1 LTPFFD
7 NHKRVFSCSNCVVGA
22 EREVLYGED
31 RIRKRVEEIAREV
44 EKDFGERDLCVIG
57 LLEDSFVF
65 MADLIRKVD
74 REVLCYFM
82 KADVDEGEDG
92 VATIKRIMY
101 SPELDARD
109 RNILLVGG
117 VLDTGITLDYI
128 TKHILQGGPRQLK
141 ICYLVDKPE
150 SRRISASADYAAF
163 VMQAPEAKYLVW
175 YGLGYENR
183 FRNLPFLGMLS

>member
-1 LTPFFD
+1 MTLA
-7 NHKRVFSCSNCVVGA
+7 K
-22 EREVLYGED
+22 VLYSEEQ
-31 RIRKRVEEIAREV
+31 ICKRLEEIAREV
-44 EKDFGERDLCVIG
+44 DKDFKGSDLCVIG

-82 KADVDEGEDG
+82 KADVDEGEDR
-92 VATIKRIMY
+92 VSSIKRILY

-128 TKHILQGGPRQLK
+128 TKHLLQGGPRQLK
-141 ICYLVDKPE
+141 ICYLIDKPE
-150 SRRISASADYAAF
+150 SRRISVSVDYAAF
-163 VMQAPEAKYLVW
+163 VMQAAAAKYLVG
-175 YGLGYENR
+175 YGLGYRNR
-183 FRNLPFLGMLS
+183 FRNLPFLGTLS

>member
-1 LTPFFD
+1 MT
-7 NHKRVFSCSNCVVGA
+7 K
-22 EREVLYGED
+22 VLYTEEQ
-31 RIRKRVEEIAREV
+31 ILNRVGEIAREV
-44 EKDFGERDLCVIG
+44 ERDFEEGEISVVG

-65 MADLIRKVD
+65 MADLIRKVN

-82 KADVDEGEDG
+82 KADVDEGEDRI
-92 VATIKRIMY
+92 ASIKRILY

-128 TKHILQGGPRQLK
+128 TKHILLGGPRRVK

-150 SRRISASADYAAF
+150 SRRISMNADYAALTIKG
-163 VMQAPEAKYLVW
+163 AESEYLVG
-175 YGLGYENR
+175 YGLGYQNR
-183 FRNLPFLGMLS
+183 FRNLPSLGALSNEERLSGRGGLV

>member
-1 LTPFFD
+1 MTKVLYTED
-7 NHKRVFSCSNCVVGA
+7 QILKRVG
-22 EREVLYGED
+22 
-31 RIRKRVEEIAREV
+31 EIARDV
-44 EKDFGERDLCVIG
+44 EKDFADQRVSVVG

-65 MADLIRKVD
+65 MADLIRKVN

-82 KADVDEGEDG
+82 KADVDEGEDR
-92 VATIKRIMY
+92 VASIKRILY

-128 TKHILQGGPRQLK
+128 TKHILQGGPRRLK

-150 SRRISASADYAAF
+150 SRRISMNADYAALTIKG
-163 VMQAPEAKYLVW
+163 AESEYLVG
-175 YGLGYENR
+175 YGLGYQNR
-183 FRNLPFLGMLS
+183 FRNLPFLGTLSNEERLGGLGGLV

>member
-1 LTPFFD
+1 MTATKVVFTEEQIS
-7 NHKRVFSCSNCVVGA
+7 KRV
-22 EREVLYGED
+22 D
-31 RIRKRVEEIAREV
+31 EIAREV
-44 EKDFGERDLCVIG
+44 EKDFEGTDLCVIG

-65 MADLIRKVD
+65 MADLIRKLD

-82 KADVDEGEDG
+82 KADVDEGEDR
-92 VATIKRIMY
+92 VASIKRILY

-141 ICYLVDKPE
+141 ICYLIDKPE
-150 SRRISASADYAAF
+150 SRRISINADYAAF
-163 VMQAPEAKYLVW
+163 AQQASAAQYLVG
-175 YGLGYENR
+175 YGLGYQNR
-183 FRNLPFLGMLS
+183 FRNLPFLGTLN

>member
-1 LTPFFD
+1 MTKVLYTEEQIL
-7 NHKRVFSCSNCVVGA
+7 KRVG
-22 EREVLYGED
+22 
-31 RIRKRVEEIAREV
+31 EIAREV
-44 EKDFGERDLCVIG
+44 EKDFEDGEISVVG

-65 MADLIRKVD
+65 MADLIRKVN

-82 KADVDEGEDG
+82 KADVDEGEDRI
-92 VATIKRIMY
+92 ASIKRILY

-128 TKHILQGGPRQLK
+128 TKHILLGGPRRVK

-150 SRRISASADYAAF
+150 SRRISLNADYAALTLKG
-163 VMQAPEAKYLVW
+163 AESEYLVG
-175 YGLGYENR
+175 YGLGYQNR
-183 FRNLPFLGMLS
+183 FRNLPSLGALSNEERLSGRGGLV

>member
-1 LTPFFD
+1 MTKVLYTEEQIL
-7 NHKRVFSCSNCVVGA
+7 KRVG
-22 EREVLYGED
+22 
-31 RIRKRVEEIAREV
+31 EIAREV
-44 EKDFGERDLCVIG
+44 ERDFEEGEISVVG

-65 MADLIRKVD
+65 MADLIRKVN

-82 KADVDEGEDG
+82 KADVDESEDRI
-92 VATIKRIMY
+92 ASIKRILY

-128 TKHILQGGPRQLK
+128 TKHILLGGPRRVK

-150 SRRISASADYAAF
+150 SRRISMNADYAALTIKG
-163 VMQAPEAKYLVW
+163 AESEYLVG
-175 YGLGYENR
+175 YGLGYQNR
-183 FRNLPFLGMLS
+183 FRNLPSLGALSNEERLSGRGGLV

>member
-1 LTPFFD
+1 MTQAKALYTEEQIRG
-7 NHKRVFSCSNCVVGA
+7 RVH
-22 EREVLYGED
+22 
-31 RIRKRVEEIAREV
+31 EIAREI
-44 EKDFGERDLCVIG
+44 EKDFKGSDLCVVG

-82 KADVDEGEDG
+82 KADVDEGEDR
-92 VATIKRIMY
+92 VASIKKILY

-128 TKHILQGGPRQLK
+128 TKHILQGGPSQLK
-141 ICYLVDKPE
+141 ICYLIDKTK
-150 SRRISASADYAAF
+150 SRRISISADYAAF
-163 VMQAPEAKYLVW
+163 VMESPEAEYLVG
-175 YGLGYENR
+175 YGLGYQSR
-183 FRNLPFLGMLS
+183 FRNLPFLGTLS

>member
-1 LTPFFD
+1 MTKVLYTEEQIL
-7 NHKRVFSCSNCVVGA
+7 KRVG
-22 EREVLYGED
+22 
-31 RIRKRVEEIAREV
+31 EIAREV
-44 EKDFGERDLCVIG
+44 EKDFVDQRVSVVG

-65 MADLIRKVD
+65 MADLIRKVN

-82 KADVDEGEDG
+82 KADVDEGEDRI
-92 VATIKRIMY
+92 ASIKRILY

-128 TKHILQGGPRQLK
+128 TKHILLGGPRRVK

-150 SRRISASADYAAF
+150 SRRISLNADYAALTLKG
-163 VMQAPEAKYLVW
+163 AESEYLVG
-175 YGLGYENR
+175 YGLGYQNR
-183 FRNLPFLGMLS
+183 FRNLPSLGALSNEERLSGRGGLV

>member
-1 LTPFFD
+1 MTQT
-7 NHKRVFSCSNCVVGA
+7 K
-22 EREVLYGED
+22 VLYTEEQ
-31 RIRKRVEEIAREV
+31 IRKRVEEIAREID
-44 EKDFGERDLCVIG
+44 KDFEGDDLCIVG

-82 KADVDEGEDG
+82 KAEVGEDEDR
-92 VATIKRIMY
+92 VARTKKILY
-101 SPELDARD
+101 SPELDARG

-141 ICYLVDKPE
+141 VCFLIDKPE
-150 SRRISASADYAAF
+150 SRRISAKADYAAF
-163 VMQAPEAKYLVW
+163 VMPGGEAEYLVG

-183 FRNLPFLGMLS
+183 FRNLPFLGTLS

>member
-1 LTPFFD
+1 MTKVLYTEEQIL
-7 NHKRVFSCSNCVVGA
+7 KRVG
-22 EREVLYGED
+22 
-31 RIRKRVEEIAREV
+31 EIAREV
-44 EKDFGERDLCVIG
+44 ERDFEEGEISVVG

-65 MADLIRKVD
+65 MADLIRKVN

-82 KADVDEGEDG
+82 KADVDEGEDRI
-92 VATIKRIMY
+92 ASIKRILY

-128 TKHILQGGPRQLK
+128 TKHILLGGPRRVK

-150 SRRISASADYAAF
+150 SRRISMNADYAALTIKG
-163 VMQAPEAKYLVW
+163 AESEYLVG
-175 YGLGYENR
+175 YGLGYQNR
-183 FRNLPFLGMLS
+183 FRNLPFLGTLRNEERL

>member
-1 LTPFFD
+1 MTKVLYTEEQIL
-7 NHKRVFSCSNCVVGA
+7 KRVG
-22 EREVLYGED
+22 
-31 RIRKRVEEIAREV
+31 EIAREV
-44 EKDFGERDLCVIG
+44 EKDFEEGEISVVG

-65 MADLIRKVD
+65 MADLIRKVN

-82 KADVDEGEDG
+82 KADVDEGEDRI
-92 VATIKRIMY
+92 ASIKRILY

-128 TKHILQGGPRQLK
+128 TKHILLGGPRRVK

-150 SRRISASADYAAF
+150 SRRISMNADYAALTIKG
-163 VMQAPEAKYLVW
+163 AESEYLVG
-175 YGLGYENR
+175 YGLGYQNR
-183 FRNLPFLGMLS
+183 FRNLPSLGALSNEERLSGRGGLV